1 MNTKLVKRWDES
13 NAKLSIDK
21 QESAYAIAV
30 ELDFPRNAKILDLGG
45 GTGAD
50 MIYFLQKGHSGTL
63 VDISELALQRAQE
76 SATKLNLENNLTT
89 EQIDLIESNLP
100 FADNSFDIVYSRLT
114 LHYLLPERAI
124 DIFREIK
131 RILKE
136 NGKAFITIK
145 SQNDKKEMEF
155 LRQNS
160 QEVAPN
166 VFVKDDEVK
175 SIYSPEQVDE
185 MLKKAGVNNF
195 KIDQY
200 TEDVSGK
207 NDLVA
212 SGNMKL
218 ILTQI
223 KFTK

>member
-166 VFVKDDEVK
+166 VFVKNDEVK

-200 TEDVSGK
+200 TEDMSGK

-218 ILTQI
+218 VLTQI

>member
-1 MNTKLVKRWDES
+1 
-13 NAKLSIDK
+13 
-21 QESAYAIAV
+21 IAV

-45 GTGAD
+45 GPGAD

-63 VDISELALQRAQE
+63 VDISELALQRAQD
-76 SATKLNLENNLTT
+76 SATKLNHENNLTT

-145 SQNDKKEMEF
+145 SQNDKKEM
-155 LRQNS
+155 
-160 QEVAPN
+160 
-166 VFVKDDEVK
+166 
-175 SIYSPEQVDE
+175 
-185 MLKKAGVNNF
+185 
-195 KIDQY
+195 
-200 TEDVSGK
+200 
-207 NDLVA
+207 
-212 SGNMKL
+212 
-218 ILTQI
+218 
-223 KFTK
+223 

>member
-45 GTGAD
+45 GRVVN

-200 TEDVSGK
+200 TEDMSGK

-218 ILTQI
+218 VLTQI

>member
-200 TEDVSGK
+200 TEDMSGK

-218 ILTQI
+218 VLTQI

>member
-63 VDISELALQRAQE
+63 VDISELALQRAQD
-76 SATKLNLENNLTT
+76 SATKLNHENNLTT

-166 VFVKDDEVK
+166 VFVKNDEVK

-200 TEDVSGK
+200 TEDMSGK

-218 ILTQI
+218 VLTQI

>member
-63 VDISELALQRAQE
+63 VDISELALQRAQD

-166 VFVKDDEVK
+166 VFVKNDEVK

-200 TEDVSGK
+200 TEDMSGK

-218 ILTQI
+218 VLTQI